1 MNNQEKVQMLL
12 IYGRCNRNSRQSAKM
27 YAEQY
32 PGRYHP
38 PHTLFIKIEKL
49 LINHGAFSVKGVRNQ
64 QIRQNN
70 INDDVELQ
78 VLAYIRLNP
87 RSSVRHVG
95 REVGISFGL
104 VHKILKKHKLH
115 PYKPELVQHLRPTD
129 PERRLNFIAWLLVQI
144 DTQPLFLNQILWTD
158 ESKFTNNGVINK
170 QNNRLWSDVNPHWA
184 VDSRHQTVWGT
195 NVWCGL
201 IGGKLLGPYF
211 YEENLNARRY
221 LAFLTNV
228 LPLMLE
234 NLPLATRQTLY
245 FQHDGA
251 PAHNAHIV
259 RDHLNRVYEEKWF
272 GTYGPIEWPARSPD
286 ITPLDFFLWGHLKT
300 IVYADPPVN
309 LADLKN
315 KIVVACNNLTE
326 NQIMSATNRGCLQR
340 FQLCVE
346 NHGANFE
353 QFI

>member
-1 MNNQEKVQMLL
+1 M
-12 IYGRCNRNSRQSAKM
+12 
-27 YAEQY
+27 
-32 PGRYHP
+32 
-38 PHTLFIKIEKL
+38 
-49 LINHGAFSVKGVRNQ
+49 
-64 QIRQNN
+64 
-70 INDDVELQ
+70 
-78 VLAYIRLNP
+78 
-87 RSSVRHVG
+87 
-95 REVGISFGL
+95 
-104 VHKILKKHKLH
+104 
-115 PYKPELVQHLRPTD
+115 
-129 PERRLNFIAWLLVQI
+129 
-144 DTQPLFLNQILWTD
+144 
-158 ESKFTNNGVINK
+158 
-170 QNNRLWSDVNPHWA
+170 WSDVNPHWA
-184 VDSRHQTVWGT
+184 VDNRYQTVWGT

-211 YEENLNARRY
+211 YEENLTARRY

-245 FQHDGA
+245 FQQDGA

-259 RDHLNRVYEEKWF
+259 RDYLNRVYEGKWL

-300 IVYADPPVN
+300 VVYADPPVN

-315 KIVVACNNLTE
+315 KILVACNNLTE
-326 NQIMSATNRGCLQR
+326 SQIMSATNRGCLQR
-340 FQLCVE
+340 FQLCVD